1 MIMKSKKT
9 EIDYENI
16 QPEELT
22 DEEAE
27 FEVQLDTKI
36 PAYCIDCHIKME
48 PAKID
53 IKRGNIMMMNV
64 IAFKCPKCGKELLDV
79 ETSSRIERE
88 FALRHTDEIKGY
100 EVKISSDGR
109 NYLIRFPKELSRML
123 ATKKFAKILPVDAD
137 EFVVKVV

>member
-1 MIMKSKKT
+1 MIMKAKKK

-16 QPEELT
+16 QPDELT
-22 DEEAE
+22 GEETE
-27 FEVQLDTKI
+27 FEVQLDPKI
-36 PAYCIDCHIKME
+36 SAYCIDCHIKME

-64 IAFKCPKCGKELLDV
+64 NVYRCQKCGKELLDV

-88 FALRHTDEIKGY
+88 FALRNAEEIKGY

-109 NYLIRFPKELSRML
+109 NYLIRFPKELSKML
-123 ATKKFAKILPVDAD
+123 ATKKFAKILPIDTN

>member
-1 MIMKSKKT
+1 MKSKTK

-16 QPEELT
+16 QPE
-22 DEEAE
+22 DMSGEEAE
-27 FEVQLDTKI
+27 FEVQLESKSL
-36 PAYCIDCHIKME
+36 AYCTDCHIRME

-64 IAFKCPKCGKELLDV
+64 NAYRCPKCGKKLLDI
-79 ETSSRIERE
+79 ETASRIERE
-88 FALRHTDEIKGY
+88 FALRYTEEIKGY

-109 NYLIRFPKELSRML
+109 NYLIRFPKELSKTL
-123 ATKKFAKILPVDAD
+123 STKKFAKILPIDAD

>member
-1 MIMKSKKT
+1 MIMKAKKK

-22 DEEAE
+22 GEEAE
-27 FEVQLDTKI
+27 FEVQLEPKT
-36 PAYCIDCHIKME
+36 PVYCSDCHIKME

-53 IKRGNIMMMNV
+53 VKRGNIMIMNV
-64 IAFKCPKCGKELLDV
+64 NAYRCPKCGKELLDV
-79 ETSSRIERE
+79 ETASRIERE
-88 FALRHTDEIKGY
+88 FALRHTEEIKGY

-109 NYLIRFPKELSRML
+109 NYLIRFPKELSKTL
-123 ATKKFAKILPVDAD
+123 STKKFAKILPIDAD